1 MLRFIISSAAI
12 YVAVGLAAWLLIR
25 VLPMPESPAEAIF
38 PPAFWLSTGL
48 LIAAS
53 VMMQRA
59 VFFVRLER
67 QTKFRK
73 SLLTALGL
81 GASFVAIQSY
91 GLSCMIRHQSPGE
104 VETGANAFLTM
115 LAALHAMHVTLALM
129 LLIWVTLSAVGDRYD
144 HEYYLGP
151 LFCAWFW
158 HGLGIVWTLIMII
171 FLIATN
177 YLSPKAKYGIEPDV
191 SLAIPTRSVSETVAA
206 GQSNAPWLVELSV
219 STLPEMH
226 GLLATPDLTLSR
238 PPR

>member
-1 MLRFIISSAAI
+1 MLRFVISAAVI

-25 VLPMPESPAEAIF
+25 VLPLPQSANEAIF
-38 PPAFWLSTGL
+38 PPVFWLSTGL

-59 VFFVRLER
+59 LYFVRLER
-67 QTKFRK
+67 QPRFRK
-73 SLLTALGL
+73 SLLVALGL
-81 GASFVAIQSY
+81 GASFVALQSY
-91 GLSCMIRHQSPGE
+91 GLACMIRHQSPGE

-129 LLIWVTLSAVGDRYD
+129 LLIWVTLSAVVDRYD

-158 HGLGIVWTLIMII
+158 HGLGIVWMLIMTI

-177 YLSPKAKYGIEPDV
+177 YLSPREP
-191 SLAIPTRSVSETVAA
+191 ARTTIRSVSEAVAA
-206 GQSNAPWLVELSV
+206 ASDQRP
-219 STLPEMH
+219 
-226 GLLATPDLTLSR
+226 LADCAL
-238 PPR
+238 

>member
-1 MLRFIISSAAI
+1 MLRFIISAAAI
-12 YVAVGLAAWLLIR
+12 YVAVGFAAWLLIR
-25 VLPMPESPAEAIF
+25 VLPVPESPGEAIF

-67 QTKFRK
+67 QTRFRK
-73 SLLTALGL
+73 SLLAALGL

-91 GLSCMIRHQSPGE
+91 GLACMIRHQSPGE

-129 LLIWVTLSAVGDRYD
+129 LLVWVTLSAVADRYD

-158 HGLGIVWTLIMII
+158 HVLGIVWMLIMII

-177 YLSPKAKYGIEPDV
+177 YLSPREAAKT
-191 SLAIPTRSVSETVAA
+191 ATRPVSETAA
-206 GQSNAPWLVELSV
+206 AASNPAIP
-219 STLPEMH
+219 
-226 GLLATPDLTLSR
+226 A
-238 PPR
+238 